1 MKIGVSIIILLCAV
15 CMHSVHAQVADTL
28 LWQPERTLN
37 WMDYKGVPDQ
47 QSHYTALTHA
57 EIRYQV
63 SMQRSFAKFDFATLF
78 LKKTSWTK
86 HTRDPLL
93 LKHEQVHFNIA
104 ELHKRVFIEILYTRH
119 LSYTGFETEVK
130 RLGDSVNV
138 ARHRMDDAFDADVS
152 NMRDN
157 MKINKWY
164 RQIEEMLN
172 RLKAYDRNSIL
183 IALK

>member
-1 MKIGVSIIILLCAV
+1 
-15 CMHSVHAQVADTL
+15 
-28 LWQPERTLN
+28 
-37 WMDYKGVPDQ
+37 
-47 QSHYTALTHA
+47 
-57 EIRYQV
+57 
-63 SMQRSFAKFDFATLF
+63 
-78 LKKTSWTK
+78 
-86 HTRDPLL
+86 
-93 LKHEQVHFNIA
+93 
-104 ELHKRVFIEILYTRH
+104 
-119 LSYTGFETEVK
+119 VK